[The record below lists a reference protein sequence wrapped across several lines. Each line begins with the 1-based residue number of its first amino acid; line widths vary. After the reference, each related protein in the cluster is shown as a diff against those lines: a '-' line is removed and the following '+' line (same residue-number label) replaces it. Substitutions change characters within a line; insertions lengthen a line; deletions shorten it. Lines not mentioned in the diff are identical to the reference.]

1 MTHCHKTVQ
10 LDKLFP
16 FRTGYMYELVHILLT
31 FSHKQASYG
40 PTVHARKDCA
50 PIESP
55 ALEIGLPGHDVGTT
69 HVCD

>member
-1 MTHCHKTVQ
+1 
-10 LDKLFP
+10 
-16 FRTGYMYELVHILLT
+16 MYELVIQMIKSFNPIDLFT
-31 FSHKQASYG
+31 RAQRA

-50 PIESP
+50 PIDSP